1 MKLWGGRFE
10 GNTDPLMERFSAS
23 IDVDKQ
29 LYRQDIKGSMAHA
42 KMLARIG
49 ILTSEEKN
57 RILEGL
63 KEIERDIN
71 GGDFQFTQALE
82 DIHMHIET
90 ALIEKIGDAGKKLH
104 TGRSRND
111 QVSVDMRMFLK
122 TELGII
128 DERLLE
134 MLKSLVRRASKD
146 GAIIMP
152 GYTHLQR
159 AQAVPFGHYLLAYYQ
174 MLKRDRSRLE
184 EARARMDIL
193 PLGSGAIAGSTI
205 ALDRKYVARELGFAA
220 VSTNSMDAVADR
232 DFVLDTLYACSMIM
246 LHLSRLCE
254 DLILFAT
261 EEFSFVSLPDALC
274 TGSSLMPHKKNPDAL
289 ELTRG
294 KTSRVIGDLF
304 SMFSLLK
311 GLPLTYNRDLQ
322 EDKEPL
328 FHGVNTVKDALVI
341 LRLCI
346 EEMHL
351 NQEKMQKAVETS
363 FMPAVEMA
371 EYLTVK
377 GIPFREAHAIV
388 GKIVHDCER
397 KRKLLHQ
404 LTLKDLGK
412 YSNAFG
418 NDIFEFINPKN
429 ALKKRKTTGAASYAE
444 LKRQINEEKKYLNI

>member
-23 IDVDKQ
+23 IEFDKA
-29 LYRQDIKGSMAHA
+29 LYEQDIAGSIAHA

-49 ILTSEEKN
+49 ILTTEEKN
-57 RILEGL
+57 NIVRGL
-63 KEIERDIN
+63 KEIEVDIRN
-71 GGDFQFTQALE
+71 GRFEFSQTLE

-90 ALIEKIGDAGKKLH
+90 ALINKIGAAGKKLH

-122 TELGII
+122 KELGII

-134 MLKSLVRRASKD
+134 MLKSIVLRASKD
-146 GAIIMP
+146 GRIMMP

-159 AQAVPFGHYLLAYYQ
+159 AQAVPFGHYILAFYQ
-174 MLKRDRSRLE
+174 MLKRDRIRLKE
-184 EARARMDIL
+184 TLARVDIL
-193 PLGSGAIAGSTI
+193 PLGSGALAGSTI
-205 ALDRKYVARELGFAA
+205 ALDRKYVAKQLGFAG

-232 DFVLDTLYACSMIM
+232 DFVIDALYACAMIM

-261 EEFSFVSLPDALC
+261 EEFSFISLPDALC

-294 KTSRVIGDLF
+294 KTSRVLGDLF
-304 SMFSLLK
+304 SMFSLMK

-328 FHGVNTVKDALVI
+328 FHGVSTAKDALSI
-341 LRLCI
+341 MRLCV
-346 EEMHL
+346 EEMRL
-351 NQEKMQKAVETS
+351 NEENMQKAVGTS

-371 EYLTVK
+371 EYLTAR
-377 GIPFREAHAIV
+377 GIPFREAHGVV
-388 GKIVHDCER
+388 GKIVHECEI
-397 KRKLLHQ
+397 KGKLLHQ
-404 LTLKDLGK
+404 LSLTDLRK
-412 YSNAFG
+412 YSDSFG
-418 NDIFEFINPKN
+418 EDVFDFIEAKN
-429 ALKKRKTTGAASYAE
+429 ALNKRKTTGGASYAE
-444 LKRQINEEKKYLNI
+444 LNRQINEESKYLNL